1 MLKASSLY
9 IVIIISFII
18 ALICSSLI
26 AAAYF
31 YRLNYQKKFRSDKL
45 QNNLESG
52 INLLLSESETPYRE
66 TEKVNL
72 FNNDADSVI
81 TGKLPW
87 GVFDIGT
94 VRAFIQQ
101 DTLQKSFMIAK
112 NIDSANWMALYLI
125 DEDRP
130 LSVSG
135 QTLIRGNVRIPKAG
149 IRAAYVDG
157 KAYKGDPKFVD
168 GHIYN
173 SEREIPA
180 FGKQRLEQLNNA
192 FSDTSRSSPFPIGDS
207 LVKNSFFK
215 PTLLLKTDGKSV
227 IKNMEIKDNI
237 VLYADTTLY
246 IDSTARLD
254 HIMIFARSVVFG
266 QGFKGNCQVFA
277 RDSVV
282 VGKGSVFT
290 YPSCIGLL
298 PEPGRKTGISP
309 KLSIGEATR
318 FEGIVFYYE
327 KEKPTIPT
335 IISFGKKDK
344 ITGQIYVQGT
354 VSLKDSVEISGS
366 ITCQKFLYQSNSSS
380 YENFLINTRISAKAL
395 SPYYLTS
402 DLLPVTGRK
411 KKILLWLERN

>member
-1 MLKASSLY
+1 M
-9 IVIIISFII
+9 
-18 ALICSSLI
+18 
-26 AAAYF
+26 
-31 YRLNYQKKFRSDKL
+31 

>member
-9 IVIIISFII
+9 IVIIISFVI
-18 ALICSSLI
+18 AVICSSLI

-31 YRLNYQKKFRSDKL
+31 YKLNYQKKFRYDRL
-45 QNNLESG
+45 QNNLQSSV
-52 INLLLSESETPYRE
+52 NLLLSERETPYRE
-66 TEKVNL
+66 VEKISL
-72 FNNDADSVI
+72 FDNDVDSVI
-81 TGKLPW
+81 AGRLPW
-87 GVFDIGT
+87 GIFDIGI
-94 VRAFIQQ
+94 VRTFIQQ

-112 NIDSANWMALYLI
+112 NIDSAKWVALYLI

-173 SEREIPA
+173 SEREIPT
-180 FGKQRLEQLNNA
+180 FGKQRLEQLNSA
-192 FSDTSRSSPFPIGDS
+192 FSDTSRSSPFPAGDS
-207 LVKNSFFK
+207 LVENSFFN
-215 PTLLLKTDGKSV
+215 PTLFLKADGVSF
-227 IKNMEIKDNI
+227 IKNTSLKNNI

-246 IDSTARLD
+246 IDSTTHLD
-254 HIMIFARSVVFG
+254 HIVIFAKSVVFG

-277 RDSVV
+277 RDSVI

-298 PEPGRKTGISP
+298 PGPNRKTGMPP
-309 KLSIGEATR
+309 KVSIGEATR
-318 FEGIVFYYE
+318 FEGIIFCFE
-327 KEKPTIPT
+327 KEKPAIPT
-335 IISFGKKDK
+335 IVSLGKKNK
-344 ITGQIYVQGT
+344 ISGQVYVQGS
-354 VSLKDSVEISGS
+354 VLLKDSVEIDGS
-366 ITCQKFLYQSNSSS
+366 VTCQKFLYQSNTSS

-395 SPYYLTS
+395 SLYYLTS
-402 DLLPVTGRK
+402 DLLPVTGKK
-411 KKILLWLERN
+411 KKILLWLEGN

>member
-18 ALICSSLI
+18 AVICSSLI

-31 YRLNYQKKFRSDKL
+31 YRLSYQKKFRYDNL
-45 QNNLESG
+45 QNNLQSG
-52 INLLLSESETPYRE
+52 INLLLSEREAPYRE
-66 TEKVNL
+66 MEKISL
-72 FNNDADSVI
+72 FNNDVDSVI

-87 GVFDIGT
+87 GIFDIGI
-94 VRAFIQQ
+94 VRAYIQQ

-112 NIDSANWMALYLI
+112 NIDSAKWVALYLI

-180 FGKQRLEQLNNA
+180 FGPLKLEQLNNA
-192 FSDTSRSSPFPIGDS
+192 FSDPGQSVPLPLDDS
-207 LVKNSFFK
+207 LLENSFFK
-215 PTLLLKTDGKSV
+215 RTLFLKADGKSG
-227 IKNMEIKDNI
+227 IKNIDIKNNI
-237 VLYADTTLY
+237 ILYSDTTLY
-246 IDSTARLD
+246 IDSTAHLD
-254 HIMIFARSVVFG
+254 HMVIFAKSVIFG
-266 QGFKGNCQVFA
+266 QGFRGNCQVFA
-277 RDSVV
+277 RDSVI
-282 VGKGSVFT
+282 VGKNAVFT

-298 PEPGRKTGISP
+298 PTSGQKTGMPP
-309 KLSIGEATR
+309 KVSIGEATR
-318 FEGIVFYYE
+318 FDGVIFYYE

-335 IISFGKKDK
+335 IISLGKKSK
-344 ITGQIYVQGT
+344 LTGRLYTQGT
-354 VSLKDSVEISGS
+354 ISLKDSVEIDGS
-366 ITCQKFLYQSNSSS
+366 VTCHKFLYQSNFTS

-402 DLLPVTGRK
+402 DLLPMAGK
-411 KKILLWLERN
+411 KKKVLLWLEGN